1 MSNEAQGVNIRQ
13 KQQQSAITAPQ
24 HALFSCGLSQRGKS
38 IKTSFKGTSLRLDEK
53 FSLESIVL
61 PGPSGIMTYP
71 LPGGTGSNFLSH
83 WSGPAHASRSPG
95 TPFLSIALMPY
106 FEKRQALFNFGHGWH
121 DRFCNDPKAIYLTPP
136 NTPHE
141 WKIDGALMVVM
152 LSISMAQLQTTLSA
166 LDISPEVFQK
176 VSALAEQG
184 YSDPLVHDLVL
195 RLWSLVRT
203 EEGCNPLLVQSC
215 LVCILHSIASK
226 CQQIDN
232 KRSEHISSRNL
243 KIVLDIIEDRLQE
256 ALNIADLAN
265 VAGVSKFHF
274 IRLFSEALGRTP
286 YQYIQHRRMEKAR
299 LMLTTT
305 KQTVAGIGQAVGFG
319 DAPHFSRTFARHVGK
334 SPSQYRQGE
343 K

>member
-1 MSNEAQGVNIRQ
+1 MRTNSKV
-13 KQQQSAITAPQ
+13 TA
-24 HALFSCGLSQRGKS
+24 
-38 IKTSFKGTSLRLDEK
+38 LRLDEK

-71 LPGGTGSNFLSH
+71 LSGGTGSNFLSH
-83 WSGPAHASRSPG
+83 WSGPAHESRSPG
-95 TPFLSIALMPY
+95 TPFLSVALMPY
-106 FEKRQALFNFGHGWH
+106 FEKRQALFNFGNGWR
-121 DRFCNDPKAIYLTPP
+121 DRFCNDAKAIYLTPP

-152 LSISMAQLQTTLSA
+152 LSISMAQVQSTLEA
-166 LDISPEVFQK
+166 LELSPDALRK
-176 VSALAEQG
+176 VLPLAEQG

-195 RLWSLVRT
+195 RLWSLART
-203 EEGCNPLLVQSC
+203 EEGCNPWLVQSC

-226 CQQIDN
+226 CHQIND
-232 KRSEHISSRNL
+232 KKPEQISSRNL

-256 ALNIADLAN
+256 ALNIADLAS

-274 IRLFSEALGRTP
+274 IRLFNEALGRTP

-305 KQTVAGIGQAVGFG
+305 NQNVADIGQAVGFG
-319 DAPHFSRTFARHVGK
+319 DAPNFSRTFTRHVGK
-334 SPSQYRQGE
+334 SPSQYRLGE